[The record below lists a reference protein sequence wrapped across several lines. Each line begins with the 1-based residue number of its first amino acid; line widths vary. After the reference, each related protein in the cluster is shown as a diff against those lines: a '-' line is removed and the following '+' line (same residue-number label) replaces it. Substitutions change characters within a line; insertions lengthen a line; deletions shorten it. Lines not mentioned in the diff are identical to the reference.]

1 MQSFL
6 NFLAKINKKEYSPFY
21 LLSGNESF
29 FIDRI
34 CDSLIEN
41 LVNENSKDFDFS
53 QLYGKETTAS
63 EIIEIAKRYPMLS
76 KYNVI
81 IIKEAQFINN
91 KELDILALYVNKPI
105 LQSIIIFCYNGKSFD
120 KRKKLYKEVA
130 KYGEIFDAKP
140 LFDNQLNPWV
150 KSQIINK
157 KLKMT
162 PDAVELLISNIGSDL
177 NRIDSELVKL
187 NLIFSEDKLI
197 SKDDIEKHVGIS
209 KKYNIFELQKAL
221 GLRNFSQAFKILR
234 YLNTNSKENPIVLIL
249 SGIHSYF
256 QKLLL
261 IKSIGSNYERIGINP
276 YFLKEY
282 ENAAKLFT
290 MKQLVNAMEQV
301 LIADLESKGIKSTG
315 KSSQEITEGLLLK
328 LFTI

>member
-21 LLSGNESF
+21 LLSGSESF

-34 CDSLIEN
+34 CDSLIKN

-53 QLYGKETTAS
+53 QLYGKEITAS

-177 NRIDSELVKL
+177 NRIDSELEKL
-187 NLIFSEDKLI
+187 SLIFSEDNLI

-209 KKYNIFELQKAL
+209 KKLT
-221 GLRNFSQAFKILR
+221 
-234 YLNTNSKENPIVLIL
+234 YLNYK
-249 SGIHSYF
+249 
-256 QKLLL
+256 KLW
-261 IKSIGSNYERIGINP
+261 G
-276 YFLKEY
+276 
-282 ENAAKLFT
+282 
-290 MKQLVNAMEQV
+290 
-301 LIADLESKGIKSTG
+301 
-315 KSSQEITEGLLLK
+315 
-328 LFTI
+328 